1 MIFVGGRGSWPPHE
15 GWMLRDFVA
24 REEVIPLI
32 GRILE
37 VYRAG
42 AQPGMRLREF
52 IKSVGFEEFKG
63 KVLSSEA
70 EKA

>member
-1 MIFVGGRGSWPPHE
+1 
-15 GWMLRDFVA
+15 MLRDFVA